1 MKAQKKRVRKMKKT
15 ATVERKFYAWP
26 MNPWTPE
33 HAAEAIRR
41 HPDQTVFWRSAYE
54 RKEDTAGKMKYP
66 NEDMTGNCAADWR
79 AREALV
85 HVGQWDDFVAVPV
98 RRTRKE
104 RSRLVFLLAVRR
116 DSEGKRGRIST

>member
-1 MKAQKKRVRKMKKT
+1 MKAQKKRVRKMEQT

-33 HAAEAIRR
+33 QAAEAIRR
-41 HPDQTVFWRSAYE
+41 HPEQTVFWRSAYE

-66 NEDMTGNCAADWR
+66 NEDMMGNCAADWR

-85 HVGQWDDFVAVPV
+85 HVGQWDDFVAAPV
-98 RRTRKE
+98 RRTRKG
-104 RSRLVFLLAVRR
+104 RSRLVFLAMV
-116 DSEGKRGRIST
+116 KRGSAAVAR